1 MTIDTIDDII
11 KARDALAANEVWLV
25 RMSITKR
32 DKAQALGRRRCRKEK
47 RQWREWC
54 RRLVY
59 LARREA
65 ERHHDP
71 IGDALNEYEQ
81 TRPFKD
87 VVSRRLH

>member
-1 MTIDTIDDII
+1 
-11 KARDALAANEVWLV
+11 
-25 RMSITKR
+25 MSITKR
-32 DKAQALGRRRCRKEK
+32 DKAQALGRRRYRKEK
-47 RQWREWC
+47 RQWQEWC
-54 RRLVY
+54 RRLFY

-71 IGDALNEYEQ
+71 IGDALSEYEQ